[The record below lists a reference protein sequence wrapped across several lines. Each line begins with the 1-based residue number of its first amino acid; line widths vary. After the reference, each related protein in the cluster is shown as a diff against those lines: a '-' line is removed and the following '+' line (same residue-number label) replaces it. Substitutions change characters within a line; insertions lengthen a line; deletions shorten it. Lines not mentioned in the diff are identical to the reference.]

1 MIDYAAPKHYLATH
15 KKKKMIFDLI
25 VSFTYT
31 ILWDICLSLFSSYSS
46 MALETTS
53 YFLLKSQKN
62 VASVLQTDI
71 NLA

>member
-1 MIDYAAPKHYLATH
+1 MIDYTAPKYYLATH
-15 KKKKMIFDLI
+15 KKMIFDL
-25 VSFTYT
+25 VASFIYT

-53 YFLLKSQKN
+53 DVLQKSQKN